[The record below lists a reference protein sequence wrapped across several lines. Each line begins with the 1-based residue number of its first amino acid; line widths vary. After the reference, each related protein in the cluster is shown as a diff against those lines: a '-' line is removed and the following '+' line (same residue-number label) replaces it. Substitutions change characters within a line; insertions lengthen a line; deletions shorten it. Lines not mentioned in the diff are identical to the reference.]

1 MDIQNTISIDRF
13 AFPFPKRGQFNDL
26 INYGLKKMIES
37 GELKKLQIKW
47 GNPDQKCGGGKGRT
61 LGFEN
66 AMPAFLIFVA
76 GMSLSLFIIIFE
88 MTIKKILGMDK
99 AKQS

>member
-1 MDIQNTISIDRF
+1 
-13 AFPFPKRGQFNDL
+13 
-26 INYGLKKMIES
+26 MIES

-47 GNPDQKCGGGKGRT
+47 GNPGKDFQIVLQSCFFFYSDQKCGGGKGRT

-66 AMPAFLIFVA
+66 TMPAFLIFVA

-88 MTIKKILGMDK
+88 MTIKKILGMDEGKNVGVLYENIK
-99 AKQS
+99 AII